1 MVCCDRVITLRAGA
15 AVFLVLLAALAAFQS
30 RAQTPEGGGGGGG
43 GGGLGLCPPNAG
55 RLDGYVQA
63 LCAGESALKDGDV
76 TAAMDRFRF
85 AAALPRAEATNE
97 LAWAGLAAAH
107 CRSREIDAGRQWAA
121 HFAQARQLWL
131 GELDCTMDSGD
142 PRARLSPFVSSRMC
156 SERLAADY
164 ELVRANPQATYAI
177 DLRTRLRRID
187 DAIAEACA
195 MDAMSQPQ
203 PEAGAQAGNSSGK
216 KETAKA
222 PTRRAAG
229 KSARSRA
236 EKKQKPG

>member
-1 MVCCDRVITLRAGA
+1 MSGHHRVSALRAAA
-15 AVFLVLLAALAAFQS
+15 AVFLALLAALASYQS
-30 RAQTPEGGGGGGG
+30 QAQSPEGG

-63 LCAGESALKDGDV
+63 LCAGESALKDGDFS
-76 TAAMDRFRF
+76 AAMDRFRF

-107 CRSREIDAGRQWAA
+107 CRSREVDAGRQWAA

-131 GELDCTMDSGD
+131 GELDCGMDSED
-142 PRARLSPFVSSRMC
+142 PRARLSPFVRSRMC

-164 ELVRANPQATYAI
+164 ALVRANPQATYAL
-177 DLRTRLRRID
+177 DLRSRLSRID
-187 DAIAEACA
+187 NALAEACA
-195 MDAMSQPQ
+195 MEAMTQPR
-203 PEAGAQAGNSSGK
+203 PDGGAQAGNTSSR
-216 KETAKA
+216 KETAKT
-222 PTRRAAG
+222 PTRRATG
-229 KSARSRA
+229 KSARSRT